1 MARFDLSKS
10 SANHPVLP
18 LLNQRQLNQRRQ
30 SLYVPILA
38 IFTVVILLEYFSSTA
53 LVFSYLYT
61 GAIVLAHRQL
71 SRQQVMA
78 VTLAAVILT
87 LVNLVFPHQE
97 VNTLSTVANRLI
109 AVVALLVTGYLIDR
123 SHVYEAEITRQQAH
137 IQAQAQLANLREDF
151 ASTLTHDLKTPLLGA
166 IETVKSFSAEQ
177 FGPVSPEQS
186 KVLEMMARSHRFTL
200 QLVET
205 MLDVYRNDA
214 EGIGLQSDLVDLH
227 TLLTDTVATLAPLAQ
242 SRQIEIT
249 LTPHHQE
256 SCQESCQGFWV
267 AGDERQLRRVFENLL
282 TNAINHA
289 PRHTRVILRLNTA
302 EQQHQLQVQDSGP
315 GINDD
320 EAAHLFERFYQ
331 GYSNRHA
338 QGSGLGLYLSRQIV
352 EAHGGKIWAENCE
365 PHGAIFYCCLPSAT
379 AYEHQKSLANSAR

>member
-1 MARFDLSKS
+1 MAQFNLSKS
-10 SANHPVLP
+10 SSNHPAVP
-18 LLNQRQLNQRRQ
+18 LLNQWQLNQRRR
-30 SLYVPILA
+30 SVCIPIVA
-38 IFTVVILLEYFSSTA
+38 IFAVVILLEYFSSTA

-78 VTLAAVILT
+78 VTLAAVVLT

-97 VNTLSTVANRLI
+97 VSTLSTVSNRLI
-109 AVVALLVTGYLIDR
+109 AVVALLVTSYLTDR
-123 SHVYEAEITRQQAH
+123 THVYEAEITRQQAH

-186 KVLEMMARSHRFTL
+186 KVLEMMGRSHRSTL

-214 EGIGLQSDLVDLH
+214 EGLGLQSDLVDLH
-227 TLLTDTVATLAPLAQ
+227 TLLTDAVATLVPLAQ

-249 LTPHHQE
+249 LTPHGQR
-256 SCQESCQGFWV
+256 FWV
-267 AGDERQLRRVFENLL
+267 NGDERQLRRVFENLL

-289 PRHTRVILRLNTA
+289 PRHTRVSLRLTTA
-302 EQQHQLQVQDSGP
+302 EQQHQLQIQDSGP

-352 EAHGGKIWAENCE
+352 EAHSGRIWAENCK
-365 PHGAIFYCCLPSAT
+365 PRGAIFYCCLPSAT
-379 AYEHQKSLANSAR
+379 AYERQKSLANSAR

>member
-10 SANHPVLP
+10 SSNHPVLP
-18 LLNQRQLNQRRQ
+18 PLNQRQLNQRRR

-78 VTLAAVILT
+78 VTLATVILT

-123 SHVYEAEITRQQAH
+123 THVYEAEITRQQAH
-137 IQAQAQLANLREDF
+137 IQAQTQLANLREDF

-177 FGPVSPEQS
+177 FGPVSPKQS

-214 EGIGLQSDLVDLH
+214 EGLGLQSDLIDLH
-227 TLLTDTVATLAPLAQ
+227 TLLTDAVATLVPLAQ

-249 LTPHHQE
+249 LTPHSQE
-256 SCQESCQGFWV
+256 SRQEFWV
-267 AGDERQLRRVFENLL
+267 NGDERQLRRVFENLL

-289 PRHTRVILRLNTA
+289 PRHTRVSLRLNTA

-352 EAHGGKIWAENCE
+352 EAHSGRIWAENCK

-379 AYEHQKSLANSAR
+379 AYERQKSLANSAR

>member
-10 SANHPVLP
+10 SSNHPALP
-18 LLNQRQLNQRRQ
+18 LLNQRQLNQRRR
-30 SLYVPILA
+30 SLYGLILA

-53 LVFSYLYT
+53 LVFSYFYT

-87 LVNLVFPHQE
+87 LINLVFPHQE
-97 VNTLSTVANRLI
+97 VNTLSTVANRMI

-123 SHVYEAEITRQQAH
+123 THVYEAEIARQQAH

-166 IETVKSFSAEQ
+166 IETVKSFRAEQ
-177 FGPVSPEQS
+177 FGPVSPAQY
-186 KVLEMMARSHRFTL
+186 KVLELMARSHRSTL

-214 EGIGLQSDLVDLH
+214 EGLGLKLDLVDLH
-227 TLLTDTVATLAPLAQ
+227 PLLTNTVVALAPLAQ
-242 SRQIEIT
+242 SRQIDIT
-249 LTPHHQE
+249 LTPHR
-256 SCQESCQGFWV
+256 QGFWV
-267 AGDERQLRRVFENLL
+267 NGDERQLRRVFENLL

-289 PRHTRVILRLNTA
+289 PRHTRVILRLSTA

-331 GYSNRHA
+331 GYSSRHA

-352 EAHGGKIWAENCE
+352 EAHGGRIWAENCK
-365 PHGAIFYCCLPSAT
+365 PRGAIFYCCLPSAT
-379 AYEHQKSLANSAR
+379 AYERQKSLANSAR

>member
-1 MARFDLSKS
+1 MVRFDPLKNS
-10 SANHPVLP
+10 SNHPGLP
-18 LLNQRQLNQRRQ
+18 LLNQRQLNQRGK

-97 VNTLSTVANRLI
+97 INTLSTVANRLI

-123 SHVYEAEITRQQAH
+123 THVYEAEITRQQAH

-214 EGIGLQSDLVDLH
+214 EGLGLQSDLVDLH
-227 TLLTDTVATLAPLAQ
+227 SLLTDAVATLVPLAQ

-249 LTPHHQE
+249 LTPHSQE
-256 SCQESCQGFWV
+256 SRQGSCEFWV
-267 AGDERQLRRVFENLL
+267 NGDERQLRRVLENLL

-289 PRHTRVILRLNTA
+289 PRHTRVILRLSTA
-302 EQQHQLQVQDSGP
+302 AQQHQLQVQDSGP

-352 EAHGGKIWAENCE
+352 EAHSGRIWAENCK
-365 PHGAIFYCCLPSAT
+365 PNGAIFYCCLPSAT
-379 AYEHQKSLANSAR
+379 AYERQKSLANSAR